1 MTVTV
6 PAQLE
11 RAMRQMADERQV
23 TVDQLV
29 NEALQWYLRMD
40 KELQDE
46 LAAWQDI
53 RDEAAEV
60 VEGNLQ

>member
-11 RAMRQMADERQV
+11 QAMRQMAEERQV
-23 TVDQLV
+23 SMDQLV
-29 NEALQWYLRMD
+29 HEALEWYLRMD
-40 KELQDE
+40 AELQDE

-53 RDEAAEV
+53 RDEAAEA